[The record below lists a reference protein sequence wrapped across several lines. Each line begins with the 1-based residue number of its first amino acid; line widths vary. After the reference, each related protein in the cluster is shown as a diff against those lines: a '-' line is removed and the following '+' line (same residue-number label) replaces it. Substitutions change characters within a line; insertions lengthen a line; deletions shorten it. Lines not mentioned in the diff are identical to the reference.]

1 MIRDTLRGLAIAWS
15 LRVYFA
21 LLFAL
26 VVGSSVAGALYVNR
40 EASRDARS
48 DARHD
53 ALFSAKTAA
62 EQLENH
68 VAALK
73 ASAAGLAANPQ
84 IAQALVHPEGC
95 TLAFQGLGGPDK
107 GHIDIIGADG
117 KVMCSSRPLKDDPK
131 GCRLREL
138 GLARRAPSPAQC
150 SSRPFVTTS
159 SARRWRSLRPR
170 SRAARE
176 SSLPSPISWRS
187 GQPSARFTAAVAR
200 TSSSSPPPT
209 TARS

>member
-1 MIRDTLRGLAIAWS
+1 MIRDKLRGLAMAWS

-62 EQLENH
+62 EQLENY

-84 IAQALVHPEGC
+84 IAQVLVHPEGC
-95 TLAFQGLGGPDK
+95 TLAFQGIGGPDK

-117 KVMCSSRPLKDDPK
+117 KVMCSSRPLKNDPP
-131 GCRLREL
+131 GA
-138 GLARRAPSPAQC
+138 GYANSAWLARALTRARVPRA
-150 SSRPFVTTS
+150 RP
-159 SARRWRSLRPR
+159 
-170 SRAARE
+170 
-176 SSLPSPISWRS
+176 
-187 GQPSARFTAAVAR
+187 
-200 TSSSSPPPT
+200 
-209 TARS
+209 